1 MADNN
6 HHSHD
11 SHAHAEHVHVSHKK
25 EYLIIFVILAVL
37 TAIEIW
43 VAEQHGLSKM
53 GKGSALTF
61 LAVGKA
67 CIVAYYYMHLK
78 EETKWMKFIA
88 CVPIMAGVYATV
100 LCLEAIY
107 KPF

>member
-1 MADNN
+1 M
-6 HHSHD
+6 
-11 SHAHAEHVHVSHKK
+11 V
-25 EYLIIFVILAVL
+25 LAVL

-43 VAEQHGLSKM
+43 VAEVKGITKM

-67 CIVAYYYMHLK
+67 MIVAYYYMHLK
-78 EETKWMKFIA
+78 EETKWTKFIA
-88 CVPIMAGVYATV
+88 VIPVMAAVYATV

>member
-1 MADNN
+1 MSDHN
-6 HHSHD
+6 HSH
-11 SHAHAEHVHVSHKK
+11 AETHVHKSHKK
-25 EYLIIFVILAVL
+25 GYIIIFIILAVL

-43 VAEQHGLSKM
+43 VAEVPGISKM
-53 GKGSALTF
+53 GKGSALTL

-67 CIVAYYYMHLK
+67 LIVAYYYMHLN

-88 CVPIMAGVYATV
+88 AVPIMAGVYATV

>member
-1 MADNN
+1 MADN
-6 HHSHD
+6 HHSHA
-11 SHAHAEHVHVSHKK
+11 AHEHKSHKK
-25 EYLIIFVILAVL
+25 EYFFIFILLAVL

-43 VAEQHGLSKM
+43 VAEVPGISKF
-53 GKGSALTF
+53 GKGSALTG

-67 CIVAYYYMHLK
+67 FLVAYYYMHLK

-88 CVPIMAGVYATV
+88 AVPIMAGVYATV

>member
-1 MADNN
+1 VSDVQA
-6 HHSHD
+6 HS
-11 SHAHAEHVHVSHKK
+11 EHKSHKK
-25 EYLIIFVILAVL
+25 EYIIIFVVLAVL
-37 TAIEIW
+37 TILEIW
-43 VAEQHGLSKM
+43 VAEINGLSKM

-61 LAVGKA
+61 LAIGKA
-67 CIVAYYYMHLK
+67 VLVAYYYMHLK

-88 CVPIMAGVYATV
+88 AIPVMAAVYATV

>member
-1 MADNN
+1 MSDN
-6 HHSHD
+6 HAHSH
-11 SHAHAEHVHVSHKK
+11 SHEHHEHKSHKK
-25 EYLIIFVILAVL
+25 EYLIIFLILAVL

-43 VAEQHGLSKM
+43 VAEIPGISKF
-53 GKGSALTF
+53 GKGSSLTL

-67 CIVAYYYMHLK
+67 FIVAFYYMHLK
-78 EETKWMKFIA
+78 EETKWLKFIA
-88 CVPIMAGVYATV
+88 AVPILAGVYATV

>member
-1 MADNN
+1 VA
-6 HHSHD
+6 D
-11 SHAHAEHVHVSHKK
+11 SHAHKSHKK
-25 EYLIIFVILAVL
+25 EYMFIFVVLAVL

-43 VAEQHGLSKM
+43 VAEVHGLSKF
-53 GKGSALTF
+53 GKGSALTL

-67 CIVAYYYMHLK
+67 FLVAYYYMHLK

-88 CVPIMAGVYATV
+88 AVPIMAGVYATV

>member
-1 MADNN
+1 MSDVQA
-6 HHSHD
+6 HS
-11 SHAHAEHVHVSHKK
+11 EHKSHKK
-25 EYLIIFVILAVL
+25 EYIIIFVVLAVL
-37 TAIEIW
+37 TIIEIW
-43 VAEQHGLSKM
+43 VAEIDGLSKM

-61 LAVGKA
+61 LAIGKA
-67 CIVAYYYMHLK
+67 VIVAYYYMHLK

-88 CVPIMAGVYATV
+88 AIPVMAAVYATV

>member
-1 MADNN
+1 MAENN
-6 HHSHD
+6 HTHSE
-11 SHAHAEHVHVSHKK
+11 HAKHVHKGHKK
-25 EYLIIFVILAVL
+25 EYFFIFVLLTFL
-37 TAIEIW
+37 TAVEIW
-43 VAEQHGLSKM
+43 VAEIPGLSKL

-67 CIVAYYYMHLK
+67 FIVAFFYMHLK
-78 EETKWMKFIA
+78 DETKWLKFIA
-88 CVPIMAGVYATV
+88 AVPITAGIYATV

>member
-1 MADNN
+1 MADN
-6 HHSHD
+6 HHHPHTD
-11 SHAHAEHVHVSHKK
+11 AHAVPHKSHKK
-25 EYLIIFVILAVL
+25 EYIIIFVALAVL

-43 VAEQHGLSKM
+43 MAEIPGISKM
-53 GKGSALTF
+53 NKGLGLTG

-67 CIVAYYYMHLK
+67 FLVAYYYMHLK

-88 CVPIMAGVYATV
+88 AVPIMAGVYATV

>member
-1 MADNN
+1 MAG
-6 HHSHD
+6 HD
-11 SHAHAEHVHVSHKK
+11 TTHDHKHVSHKK
-25 EYLIIFVILAVL
+25 EYFIIFVLLGAL

-43 VAEQHGLSKM
+43 VADVKGLSKV

-67 CIVAYYYMHLK
+67 FLVAYYYMHLK
-78 EETKWMKFIA
+78 EETKWTKFIA
-88 CVPIMAGVYATV
+88 AVPIMAGLYATV

>member
-1 MADNN
+1 V
-6 HHSHD
+6 SD
-11 SHAHAEHVHVSHKK
+11 SHAHEHKSHKK
-25 EYLIIFVILAVL
+25 EYIVIFVILALL
-37 TAIEIW
+37 TALEIG
-43 VAEQHGLSKM
+43 VAEIPGIGKFA
-53 GKGSALTF
+53 KGSSLTF

-67 CIVAYYYMHLK
+67 FIVAYFYMHLK

-88 CVPIMAGVYATV
+88 AIPIMAGVYATV